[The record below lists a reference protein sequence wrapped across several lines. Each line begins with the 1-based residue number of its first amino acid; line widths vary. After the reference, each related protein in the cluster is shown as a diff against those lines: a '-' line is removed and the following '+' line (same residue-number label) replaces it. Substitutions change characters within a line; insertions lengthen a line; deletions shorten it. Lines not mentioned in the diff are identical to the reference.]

1 MDHHKISE
9 TIKAQILQAAL
20 ADLAFDG
27 FTDAVVEKAGQSGGI
42 DSSEVALAFPRGG
55 IDLAIYFVRDGVAEM
70 ETKLAALD
78 IESMK
83 IRERIKTA
91 VQIRLE
97 VDTDNKEIARR
108 AFNMLALPGNA
119 KDASIC
125 LAHTV
130 DVMWR
135 STGDKSTD
143 FNFYT
148 KRATLA
154 AVYSATRLFWLND
167 DSTDAQD
174 SWAFLDRRIDNVMQ
188 IEKGKAKFRELQD
201 RLGNPLETLAK
212 FRYR

>member
-1 MDHHKISE
+1 MDHHKILE
-9 TIKAQILQAAL
+9 TVKADILQVAL
-20 ADLAFDG
+20 ADIAFEG
-27 FTDAVVEKAGQSGGI
+27 FTDAVVNKAAQSAGI
-42 DSSEVALAFPRGG
+42 EPTELALAFPRGG
-55 IDLAIYFVRDGVAEM
+55 IDLAIYFVRYGVDQMQA
-70 ETKLAALD
+70 KLASLD

-83 IRERIKTA
+83 IRERIKIA

-97 VDTDNKEIARR
+97 VDADHKEIARR
-108 AFNMLALPGNA
+108 AFNMLALPGNT
-119 KDASIC
+119 KDASAC
-125 LAHTV
+125 LAYTV

-154 AVYSATRLFWLND
+154 AVYSSTRLFWLND

-188 IEKGKAKFRELQD
+188 IEKGKAKFRELQKS
-201 RLGNPLETLAK
+201 LGDFLETLAK

>member
-1 MDHHKISE
+1 MDHHKILE
-9 TIKAQILQAAL
+9 TVKADILQVAL
-20 ADLAFDG
+20 ADIAFEG
-27 FTDAVVEKAGQSGGI
+27 FTDAVVNKAAQSAGI
-42 DSSEVALAFPRGG
+42 EPTELALAFPRGG
-55 IDLAIYFVRDGVAEM
+55 IDLAIYFVRHGVDQMQA
-70 ETKLAALD
+70 KLASLD

-83 IRERIKTA
+83 IRERIKIA

-97 VDTDNKEIARR
+97 VDADHKEIARR
-108 AFNMLALPGNA
+108 AFNMLALPGNT
-119 KDASIC
+119 KDAGAC

-154 AVYSATRLFWLND
+154 AVYSSTRLFWLND

-188 IEKGKAKFRELQD
+188 IEKGKAKFRELQKS
-201 RLGNPLETLAK
+201 LGDFLETLAK

>member
-1 MDHHKISE
+1 MDHHEISE
-9 TIKAQILQAAL
+9 TLKAEILQAAL
-20 ADLAFDG
+20 ADLAFEG
-27 FTDAVVEKAGQSGGI
+27 FTDAVVEKAGQSAGI
-42 DSSEVALAFPRGG
+42 DPSEVALAFPRGG
-55 IDLAIYFVRDGVAEM
+55 IDLAIYFVRDGVAKM
-70 ETKLAALD
+70 EAKLATLD

-83 IRERIKTA
+83 IRKRIKTA
-91 VQIRLE
+91 IQIRLE

-130 DVMWR
+130 GVMWR

-201 RLGNPLETLAK
+201 KLGNPLEALAK
-212 FRYR
+212 VRYR

>member
-1 MDHHKISE
+1 M
-9 TIKAQILQAAL
+9 
-20 ADLAFDG
+20 
-27 FTDAVVEKAGQSGGI
+27 V
-42 DSSEVALAFPRGG
+42 
-55 IDLAIYFVRDGVAEM
+55 IYFVRHGVDQM
-70 ETKLAALD
+70 QSKLASLD

-97 VDTDNKEIARR
+97 VDADHKEIARR
-108 AFNMLALPGNA
+108 AFNMLALPGNT
-119 KDASIC
+119 KDASAC

-167 DSTDAQD
+167 ESTDAQD

-188 IEKGKAKFRELQD
+188 IEKGKAKFRELQEKLE
-201 RLGNPLETLAK
+201 RPLETLAK

>member
-1 MDHHKISE
+1 MDHHEILE
-9 TIKAQILQAAL
+9 TVKADILQAAL
-20 ADLAFDG
+20 ADIAFEG
-27 FTDAVVEKAGQSGGI
+27 FTDAVVNKAAQSAGI
-42 DSSEVALAFPRGG
+42 EPAELALALPRGG
-55 IDLAIYFVRDGVAEM
+55 IDLAIYFVRHSVDQMQA
-70 ETKLAALD
+70 KLATLD

-97 VDTDNKEIARR
+97 VDADHKEIARR
-108 AFNMLALPGNA
+108 AFNMLALPGNT
-119 KDASIC
+119 KDASAC

-188 IEKGKAKFRELQD
+188 IEKGKAKFRELQEK
-201 RLGNPLETLAK
+201 LGRPLETLAK

>member
-1 MDHHKISE
+1 MDHHEISE
-9 TIKAQILQAAL
+9 TLKAEILQAAL
-20 ADLAFDG
+20 ADLAFEG
-27 FTDAVVEKAGQSGGI
+27 FTDAVVEKVGQSAGI
-42 DSSEVALAFPRGG
+42 EPSEVALAFPRGG

-70 ETKLAALD
+70 EAKLATLD

-174 SWAFLDRRIDNVMQ
+174 SWAFLNRRIDNVMQ

>member
-1 MDHHKISE
+1 MDHHEMSE
-9 TIKAQILQAAL
+9 TVKADILQAAL
-20 ADLAFDG
+20 PDLAFEG
-27 FTDAVVEKAGQSGGI
+27 FTDAVIDKAAQSAAI
-42 DSSEVALAFPRGG
+42 EPAETALAFPRGG
-55 IDLAIYFVRDGVAEM
+55 IDLAIYFVRHGVIEM
-70 ETKLAALD
+70 REKLEMID

-83 IRERIKTA
+83 IRNRIKTA
-91 VQIRLE
+91 VQTRLE

-135 STGDKSTD
+135 STGDTSTD

-167 DSTDAQD
+167 DSPDAEN

-188 IEKGKAKFRELQD
+188 IEKGKAKFRDLQNK
-201 RLGNPLETLAK
+201 LGNPLETLAQ

>member
-1 MDHHKISE
+1 MDNHEISE
-9 TIKAQILQAAL
+9 TIKAKILEAAL

-42 DSSEVALAFPRGG
+42 DPSEVALAFPRGG

-119 KDASIC
+119 KEASLC

-167 DSTDAQD
+167 DSTDSLD

>member
-1 MDHHKISE
+1 
-9 TIKAQILQAAL
+9 
-20 ADLAFDG
+20 
-27 FTDAVVEKAGQSGGI
+27 
-42 DSSEVALAFPRGG
+42 
-55 IDLAIYFVRDGVAEM
+55 
-70 ETKLAALD
+70 
-78 IESMK
+78 
-83 IRERIKTA
+83 
-91 VQIRLE
+91 
-97 VDTDNKEIARR
+97 
-108 AFNMLALPGNA
+108 MLALPGNT
-119 KDASIC
+119 KDASAC

-188 IEKGKAKFRELQD
+188 IEKGKAKFRELQKS
-201 RLGNPLETLAK
+201 LGDFLETLAK

>member
-1 MDHHKISE
+1 MDHHEISE

>member
-1 MDHHKISE
+1 MDHHEISE
-9 TIKAQILQAAL
+9 TLKAEILQAAL
-20 ADLAFDG
+20 ADLAFEG
-27 FTDAVVEKAGQSGGI
+27 FTDAVVEKAGQSAGI
-42 DSSEVALAFPRGG
+42 DPSEVALAFPRGG
-55 IDLAIYFVRDGVAEM
+55 IDLAIYFVRDGVAQM
-70 ETKLAALD
+70 EAKLATLD

-91 VQIRLE
+91 VQTTLE
-97 VDTDNKEIARR
+97 VDTDYKEIARR
-108 AFNMLALPGNA
+108 AFNMLALPGNT
-119 KDASIC
+119 KDASLC

-167 DSTDAQD
+167 DSADAQD

-201 RLGNPLETLAK
+201 KLGNPLEALAK

>member
-1 MDHHKISE
+1 MDNHEISE
-9 TIKAQILQAAL
+9 TIKAKILEAAL
-20 ADLAFDG
+20 VDLAFDG
-27 FTDAVVEKAGQSGGI
+27 FTDAVVEKAGQSAGI
-42 DSSEVALAFPRGG
+42 EPAETAFAFPRGG

-70 ETKLAALD
+70 EAKLASLD

-83 IRERIKTA
+83 IRARIKNA
-91 VQIRLE
+91 VQTRLE
-97 VDTDNKEIARR
+97 IDADNKGIARR

-119 KDASIC
+119 KEASLC

-167 DSTDAQD
+167 DSTDSLD

>member
-1 MDHHKISE
+1 MDHHKILE
-9 TIKAQILQAAL
+9 TVKADILQVAL
-20 ADLAFDG
+20 ADIAFEG
-27 FTDAVVEKAGQSGGI
+27 FTDAVVNKAAQSAGI
-42 DSSEVALAFPRGG
+42 KPAELALAFPRGG
-55 IDLAIYFVRDGVAEM
+55 IDLAIYFVRYGVDQMQA
-70 ETKLAALD
+70 KLASLD

-97 VDTDNKEIARR
+97 VDADHKEIARR

-119 KDASIC
+119 KDASKC

-167 DSTDAQD
+167 ESTDAQD

-188 IEKGKAKFRELQD
+188 IEKGKAKFREFQEK
-201 RLGNPLETLAK
+201 LGNPLETLAK
-212 FRYR
+212 LRYR

>member
-1 MDHHKISE
+1 MSGHEISE
-9 TIKAQILQAAL
+9 TNKAEILQAAL
-20 ADLAFDG
+20 AYLAFDG
-27 FTDAVVEKAGQSGGI
+27 FTDAVVEKAAQSVGI
-42 DSSEVALAFPRGG
+42 EPSEVALAFPRGG

-70 ETKLAALD
+70 ETKLATLD

-83 IRERIKTA
+83 IRERIKSA
-91 VQIRLE
+91 VKIRLE
-97 VDTDNKEIARR
+97 VDTDKKEIARR

-119 KDASIC
+119 RDASIC
-125 LAHTV
+125 IAHTV

-135 STGDKSTD
+135 STGDESTD

-148 KRATLA
+148 KRTTLA

-167 DSTDAQD
+167 DSAESMD

-188 IEKGKAKFRELQD
+188 IEKVKAKFRELKD

>member
-1 MDHHKISE
+1 MDHHKILE
-9 TIKAQILQAAL
+9 TVKADILQVAL
-20 ADLAFDG
+20 ADIAFEG
-27 FTDAVVEKAGQSGGI
+27 FTDAVVNKAAQSAGI
-42 DSSEVALAFPRGG
+42 EPTELALAFPRGG
-55 IDLAIYFVRDGVAEM
+55 IDLAIYFVRYGVDQMQA
-70 ETKLAALD
+70 KLASLD

-83 IRERIKTA
+83 IRERIKIA

-97 VDTDNKEIARR
+97 VDADHKEIARR
-108 AFNMLALPGNA
+108 AFNMLALPGNT
-119 KDASIC
+119 KDAGAC

-154 AVYSATRLFWLND
+154 AVYSSTRLFWLND

-188 IEKGKAKFRELQD
+188 IEKGKAKFRELQKS
-201 RLGNPLETLAK
+201 LGDFLETLAK

>member
-1 MDHHKISE
+1 MDHHEISE
-9 TIKAQILQAAL
+9 TLKAEILQAAL
-20 ADLAFDG
+20 ADLAFEG
-27 FTDAVVEKAGQSGGI
+27 FTDAVVEKAGQSAGI
-42 DSSEVALAFPRGG
+42 EPSEVALAFPRGG

-70 ETKLAALD
+70 EAKLATLD

-201 RLGNPLETLAK
+201 KLGNPLEALAK

>member
-1 MDHHKISE
+1 MDHHEISE

-27 FTDAVVEKAGQSGGI
+27 FTDAVVEKAGQSRGS
-42 DSSEVALAFPRGG
+42 DPSEVALAFPRGG

-119 KDASIC
+119 KAASIC

>member
-1 MDHHKISE
+1 MDHHKILE
-9 TIKAQILQAAL
+9 TVKADILQVAL
-20 ADLAFDG
+20 ADIAFEG
-27 FTDAVVEKAGQSGGI
+27 FTDAVVNKAAQSAGI
-42 DSSEVALAFPRGG
+42 EPTELALAFPRGG
-55 IDLAIYFVRDGVAEM
+55 IDLAIYFVRHGVDQMQA
-70 ETKLAALD
+70 KLASLD

-83 IRERIKTA
+83 IRERIKIA

-97 VDTDNKEIARR
+97 VDADHKEIARR
-108 AFNMLALPGNA
+108 AFNMLVLPGNT
-119 KDASIC
+119 KDANAC

-154 AVYSATRLFWLND
+154 AVYSSTRLFWLND
-167 DSTDAQD
+167 DSTDVQD

-188 IEKGKAKFRELQD
+188 IEKGKAKFRELQEK
-201 RLGNPLETLAK
+201 LGNPLETLAK

>member
-1 MDHHKISE
+1 MDHHEISE
-9 TIKAQILQAAL
+9 TIKAKILQAAL

-42 DSSEVALAFPRGG
+42 EPSEVALTFPRGG
-55 IDLAIYFVRDGVAEM
+55 LDLAIYFVRDGVAEM
-70 ETKLAALD
+70 ETKLATLE
-78 IESMK
+78 IENMK

-119 KDASIC
+119 KDASLC
-125 LAHTV
+125 VAHTV

-174 SWAFLDRRIDNVMQ
+174 SWEFLDRRIDNVMQ

>member
-1 MDHHKISE
+1 MNHHEILE
-9 TIKAQILQAAL
+9 TVKADILQAAL
-20 ADLAFDG
+20 ADIAFEG
-27 FTDAVVEKAGQSGGI
+27 FADAVVNKAAQSVGI
-42 DSSEVALAFPRGG
+42 EPSELALAFPRGG
-55 IDLAIYFVRDGVAEM
+55 IDLAIYFVRHGVDQM
-70 ETKLAALD
+70 QDKLASLD

-97 VDTDNKEIARR
+97 VDADHKEIARR
-108 AFNMLALPGNA
+108 AFNMLALPGNT
-119 KDASIC
+119 KDAGAC

-154 AVYSATRLFWLND
+154 AVYSSTRLFWLND
-167 DSTDAQD
+167 DSTDALD

-188 IEKGKAKFRELQD
+188 IEKGKAKFREIKEK
-201 RLGNPLETLAK
+201 LGRPLETLAK

>member
-1 MDHHKISE
+1 MDHHEISE
-9 TIKAQILQAAL
+9 TLKAEILQAAL
-20 ADLAFDG
+20 ADLAFEG
-27 FTDAVVEKAGQSGGI
+27 FTDTVVEKAGQSGGI
-42 DSSEVALAFPRGG
+42 ESSEVALAFPRGG
-55 IDLAIYFVRDGVAEM
+55 IDLAIYFVRDGVAQM
-70 ETKLAALD
+70 EAKLATLD

-91 VQIRLE
+91 VQTTLE
-97 VDTDNKEIARR
+97 VDTDYKEIARR
-108 AFNMLALPGNA
+108 AFNMLALPGIT
-119 KDASIC
+119 KDASLC

-167 DSTDAQD
+167 DSADAQD

-201 RLGNPLETLAK
+201 KLGNPLEALAK

>member
-1 MDHHKISE
+1 MDHHEMSE
-9 TIKAQILQAAL
+9 TIKADILQAAL
-20 ADLAFDG
+20 QDLAFDG
-27 FTDAVVEKAGQSGGI
+27 FTDAVIDKAVQSAAI
-42 DSSEVALAFPRGG
+42 DPAEAALAFPRGG
-55 IDLAIYFVRDGVAEM
+55 IDLAVYFVRHGVAEM
-70 ETKLAALD
+70 EAKLATLD

-83 IRERIKTA
+83 IRERINIA
-91 VQIRLE
+91 VQTRLK
-97 VDTDNKEIARR
+97 VDADNKEVARR
-108 AFNMLALPGNA
+108 AFNLLALPGNA
-119 KDASIC
+119 KEASAC

-167 DSTDAQD
+167 DSDDTKD

-188 IEKGKAKFRELQD
+188 IEKGKAKFREFKEK
-201 RLGNPLETLAK
+201 LGDPLETLAK